1 MTTADQF
8 LTVAVANVRAFNHAT
23 TATQLADRPI
33 TADQAY
39 GILDAAEIL
48 TQLMPQA
55 FIRLG
60 LAVGQSLTAH
70 GDPADIDLVITAA
83 AAHMVQAAQLISD
96 ASEKIAP
103 LLDHSDADDERLAPA
118 AEGRGHSPLGLKGRL
133 NPSHENITDTC
144 GNVNLKWP
152 QCDG

>member
-23 TATQLADRPI
+23 TATQLADRAI
-33 TADQAY
+33 SADQAY

-60 LAVGQSLTAH
+60 LAVGQSLTAA
-70 GDPADIDLVITAA
+70 GASADIDLVITAA
-83 AAHMVQAAQLISD
+83 AAHIAEAAQLISD
-96 ASEKIAP
+96 ASENIAP
-103 LLDHSDADDERLAPA
+103 LLDPGADDERRRRRPMVEGIRRWVSKA
-118 AEGRGHSPLGLKGRL
+118 A
-133 NPSHENITDTC
+133 
-144 GNVNLKWP
+144 
-152 QCDG
+152 

>member
-8 LTVAVANVRAFNHAT
+8 LTVAVANVRAFNNAT
-23 TATQLADRPI
+23 TATQLADHPI

-39 GILDAAEIL
+39 SMLDAAEIL

-60 LAVGQSLTAH
+60 LAIGQPLAGR
-70 GDPADIDLVITAA
+70 GDPANVDLVITAA
-83 AAHMVQAAQLISD
+83 AAHMAQAAQLISD

-103 LLDHSDADDERLAPA
+103 LLNRSDADDERWRRRPMVEGIRRWVSKA
-118 AEGRGHSPLGLKGRL
+118 A
-133 NPSHENITDTC
+133 
-144 GNVNLKWP
+144 
-152 QCDG
+152 

>member
-70 GDPADIDLVITAA
+70 GDPANIDLVITAA
-83 AAHMVQAAQLISD
+83 AAHMAQAAQLISD

-103 LLDHSDADDERLAPA
+103 LLDHSDADDDRRRRRPMVEGIRRWVSKA
-118 AEGRGHSPLGLKGRL
+118 A
-133 NPSHENITDTC
+133 
-144 GNVNLKWP
+144 
-152 QCDG
+152 

>member
-8 LTVAVANVRAFNHAT
+8 LTAAVANVRAFNNAT

-39 GILDAAEIL
+39 RMLDAAEIL

-60 LAVGQSLTAH
+60 LAVGQPLTVH
-70 GDPADIDLVITAA
+70 GGPANMDLANIDLVITAA
-83 AAHMVQAAQLISD
+83 AAHMAQAAQLISD

-103 LLDHSDADDERLAPA
+103 LLNHGDAADERRRRRPMVEGIRRWVSKA
-118 AEGRGHSPLGLKGRL
+118 A
-133 NPSHENITDTC
+133 
-144 GNVNLKWP
+144 
-152 QCDG
+152 